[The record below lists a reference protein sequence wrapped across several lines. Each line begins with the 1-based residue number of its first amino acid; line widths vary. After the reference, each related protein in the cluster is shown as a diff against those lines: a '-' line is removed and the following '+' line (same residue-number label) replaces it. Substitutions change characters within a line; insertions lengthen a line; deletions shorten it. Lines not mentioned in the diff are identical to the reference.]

1 MDMFPIPRRKKS
13 QTSSYKTE
21 KVVEAIN
28 TDIIQEEEKVEENVK
43 DNLTPNSNGTKS
55 SKQKVDK
62 DQKRPEKVEP
72 LTWTPPE
79 IPQPV
84 EEEEEI
90 SPVILTKK
98 SKKQKKKSKKQVPN
112 PDQDPVVV
120 PKISDANV
128 SINNTSSKM
137 TKKQNGAQNQ
147 NSLSSAQN
155 NIERP
160 SGTNLKF
167 LILIPIIGIFLALFW
182 SVRLD

>member
-13 QTSSYKTE
+13 QNSSYKTE

-28 TDIIQEEEKVEENVK
+28 TDIMQEEEKVEEENVK
-43 DNLTPNSNGTKS
+43 DNLTPISNGTKS

-79 IPQPV
+79 IPEPV
-84 EEEEEI
+84 EEEEI

-128 SINNTSSKM
+128 PINNTSSKM

-147 NSLSSAQN
+147 NGFSAQN
-155 NIERP
+155 NIEKP